1 VKRSFISLLKDA
13 ALEKA
18 AVHYLQPKV
27 ERYGEILHL
36 AINTRDHHLSAEIRL
51 NGESAPLEVSRA
63 RYRIEGEGDDTLLVL
78 YDVNVSR
85 EWLQKV
91 LADHMPEI
99 KVPIPAALR
108 LLLGR

>member
-1 VKRSFISLLKDA
+1 
-13 ALEKA
+13 
-18 AVHYLQPKV
+18 
-27 ERYGEILHL
+27 
-36 AINTRDHHLSAEIRL
+36 
-51 NGESAPLEVSRA
+51 
-63 RYRIEGEGDDTLLVL
+63 
-78 YDVNVSR
+78 VSR